1 MFFFYKIQF
10 NCVVLMVLMSNCVS
24 DGQVECHE
32 QEQMLKRFRCILEVW
47 TTATNTKS
55 KQERC
60 QICSCSAR
68 LFVHSKL
75 FFRIKYSER
84 EVRVGNKFKIGLI
97 LRYEEVKF
105 PQNYEMV
112 LKRKYLITLKKYIY
126 IDFVKTNQYIWR

>member
-1 MFFFYKIQF
+1 
-10 NCVVLMVLMSNCVS
+10 MVLMSNCVS

-47 TTATNTKS
+47 T
-55 KQERC
+55 
-60 QICSCSAR
+60 CSAR